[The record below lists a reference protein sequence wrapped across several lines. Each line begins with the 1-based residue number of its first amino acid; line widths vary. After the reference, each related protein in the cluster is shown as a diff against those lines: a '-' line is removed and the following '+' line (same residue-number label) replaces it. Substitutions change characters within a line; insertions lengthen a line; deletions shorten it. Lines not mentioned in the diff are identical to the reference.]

1 MASFN
6 NPIHKQKALECE
18 QQHFGT
24 QIKFHFKSRLISI
37 QRLDEED

>member
-1 MASFN
+1 MASID

-24 QIKFHFKSRLISI
+24 QISFLIKI
-37 QRLDEED
+37 NFDPTIR